1 MKLRDFS
8 EFQKVMEMMNDY
20 MSLVISLGAKVCGIT
35 YDSRKYYEFEFVIEE
50 SGTIYSLFVKNWEI
64 YNINGNKCIDIMR
77 DAYDT
82 FPDMISKIE
91 KFEKKWKIYK
101 K

>member
-8 EFQKVMEMMNDY
+8 EFQKVMEMMDDY

-50 SGTIYSLFVKNWEI
+50 SGTIYLNPARRPLP
-64 YNINGNKCIDIMR
+64 YL
-77 DAYDT
+77 
-82 FPDMISKIE
+82 DMGGDE
-91 KFEKKWKIYK
+91 LQQ
-101 K
+101 